1 MAGIFEILC
10 GLTLIIFF
18 LYYYLTSTFD
28 YWKVRGVKG
37 PQPIPLFGNIKDI
50 LFYKINMA
58 EYLSNIYHFYKDE
71 PCVGIFFRSK
81 PVLMLRDPQLIK
93 DILIKDFSSF
103 PQRGIVITKKIDP
116 LSENLVFLEALRWR
130 PLRNKLT
137 TVFTSVKLKEMFPL
151 MKITTDHLEQY
162 INKIPD
168 NYILNINELNT
179 KYIIEMITRFGFGME
194 TNIFNDGENEFLKVA
209 KKISENNIINLLK
222 QNLQIYFP
230 KLYDQLGFLFKNVHL
245 TSFFVNTVKN
255 AIEYRIKNNI
265 VRNDFINLMME
276 LKKNSKNFSE
286 EIELTDIFF
295 GAQAFMFF
303 IAGFETSSLAMTFT
317 LYELAQNHNI
327 QDEVRKEINEVFEQN
342 NGTLNIES
350 IKDLKYLHAS
360 FKEALRKYPPI
371 TYLHRECTIPSYTL
385 KGTNITIQKNQQ
397 ILIPILGLHYDPKI
411 YLNPNVF
418 DPKRFMT
425 KNNGIKNEMY
435 LPFGTGPRNCYG
447 EKFAL
452 YQTTLGLATL
462 LRNCKVDIC
471 EKTKI
476 PFTHLPSHLFLRPAG
491 GIYLKISKINEK

>member
-1 MAGIFEILC
+1 MTGIFEIFC
-10 GLTLIIFF
+10 GLTLIFF

-37 PQPIPLFGNIKDI
+37 PQPILLFGNIKDI

-81 PVLMLRDPQLIK
+81 PILILRDPQLIK

-103 PQRGIVITKKIDP
+103 SQRGIFITKKVDP
-116 LSENLVFLEALRWR
+116 LSENLVFLETLKWR
-130 PLRNKLT
+130 QLRNKLT
-137 TVFTSVKLKEMFPL
+137 TVFTSIKLKEMFPL
-151 MKITTDHLEQY
+151 MKISTDHLEQY

-168 NYILNINELNT
+168 NYILDINELNA
-179 KYIIEMITRFGFGME
+179 KYTIDIISSCAFGIE
-194 TNIFNDGENEFLKVA
+194 TNIFNDGENEFWKIA
-209 KKISENNIINLLK
+209 KEIFEVNTISLLK

-230 KLYDQLGFLFKNVHL
+230 KLYNQLNFLFTNVRL
-245 TSFFVNTVKN
+245 TSFFVNIVKN
-255 AIEYRIKNNI
+255 TIEYRIKNNI
-265 VRNDFINLMME
+265 VRNDFINIIME

-286 EIELTDIFF
+286 EIELTDTFCA
-295 GAQAFMFF
+295 AQAFMFF
-303 IAGFETSSLAMTFT
+303 VAGFETTSLAMTFT
-317 LYELAQNHNI
+317 LYELAQNHTI

-360 FKEALRKYPPI
+360 FKEALRKYPSI
-371 TYLHRECTIPSYTL
+371 TYLHRECTTSSYTL
-385 KGTNITIQKNQQ
+385 KGTNITIQKNQK

-411 YLNPNVF
+411 YPNPDVF
-418 DPKRFMT
+418 DPERFMT
-425 KNNGIKNEMY
+425 KNNAIKNEIY
-435 LPFGTGPRNCYG
+435 LPFGSGPRNCYG
-447 EKFAL
+447 EKFAFH
-452 YQTTLGLATL
+452 QTTLGLATL
-462 LRNCKVDIC
+462 LRNCKFDIC

-476 PFTHLPSHLFLRPAG
+476 PFTRLPSHLFLRPAG